1 MRTSLLAS
9 SLIVFATLANP
20 AHALFGD
27 DEARRAIVELRA
39 NADPAGNAN
48 AAVRAH

>member
-27 DEARRAIVELRA
+27 DEARRAIVELSA
-39 NADPAGNAN
+39 QMQSQQ
-48 AAVRAH
+48 